1 MTNIKD
7 PEELKQVDI
16 QKRLK
21 ELHNKLRRLNLPIAA
36 YPPDK
41 DNQATGTTASQ
52 NGVNHA

>member
-1 MTNIKD
+1 MTDK
-7 PEELKQVDI
+7 ETQQTDI

-41 DNQATGTTASQ
+41 DNQTTGTTASRPT
-52 NGVNHA
+52 VNHG